1 LFSKIVKPVNGR
13 EARLISASGIGWMFD
28 GMDVLLLSY
37 ILVAASH
44 ELGLTKGDEG
54 LVILTN
60 NVGMLIGAFLFGWL
74 ADLWGRR
81 PTSMLTLALYS
92 VGVGLTAFAS
102 SASDLAAIRLF
113 TGLGLGGELPVAAS
127 LVSELSPPGRRGR
140 NVVLLE
146 SFWSV
151 GAILAAAVAY
161 FVFPGF
167 GWRSLRRD
175 MPSLWES
182 WGAVR

>member
-1 LFSKIVKPVNGR
+1 MVKPVNSR
-13 EARLISASGIGWMFD
+13 EARLIFASGIGWTFD
-28 GMDVLLLSY
+28 AMDVLLLSY

-54 LVILTN
+54 LVILAN

-81 PTSMLTLALYS
+81 RTFMLTLALYS

-127 LVSELSPPGRRGR
+127 LVSELSPPDRRGGTLCSSR
-140 NVVLLE
+140 ASGRWARYWPPPLLT
-146 SFWSV
+146 SSSPASA
-151 GAILAAAVAY
+151 GGR
-161 FVFPGF
+161 PS
-167 GWRSLRRD
+167 WRSPR
-175 MPSLWES
+175 
-182 WGAVR
+182 